1 MLLLRI
7 ESFSNAC
14 MWAAAASSCG
24 RLQRPRGKF
33 FFLSGVS
40 VLLFISNAYAQTA
53 PAGAGGGDLMS
64 TLTSVAPMILVFVVG
79 FFFMVRPQMKKQ
91 KELRNLLENLAPG
104 DEVVTTGGLLGKVS
118 RVKDGNVELQIAKDV
133 EVVMQKQAVAQVLP
147 KGSIRF

>member
-7 ESFSNAC
+7 RGFLNAGMRTAVVSPC
-14 MWAAAASSCG
+14 
-24 RLQRPRGKF
+24 RLLWRPKGKF

-53 PAGAGGGDLMS
+53 PAGAGGGDFMS

-104 DEVVTTGGLLGKVS
+104 DEVVTTGGLLGKIS